1 MAASKGFAVKR
12 LSLTPSTTLGGG
24 GEGGRKREV
33 GMRKRGREGEH
44 SVEHSPVHTKPSE
57 SYTLKE

>member
-12 LSLTPSTTLGGG
+12 LSLTPQHHT
-24 GEGGRKREV
+24 GGRGRKESKEEERVGGRAQCRE
-33 GMRKRGREGEH
+33 
-44 SVEHSPVHTKPSE
+44 SFVHTKPSE